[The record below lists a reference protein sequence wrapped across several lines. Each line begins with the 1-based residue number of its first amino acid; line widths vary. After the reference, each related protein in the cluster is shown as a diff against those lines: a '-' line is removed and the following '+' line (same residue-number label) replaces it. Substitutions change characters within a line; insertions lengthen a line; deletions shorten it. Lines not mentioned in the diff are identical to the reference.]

1 MNIPWFQGTPTAR
14 AVGLEIV
21 TASNEEPLPCAG
33 EIFLWCLDLRR
44 LDLVPLLPFLSV
56 AECRVA
62 SMGKRFGTDLE
73 ERLKARGAL
82 RGILSA
88 CTGQPALSFAI
99 ACRRGREGNL
109 AHNPLGLQFSVSR
122 SCEHALIGIGRAPLS
137 IDIEAV
143 RPDCAWQMIAAHWFH
158 PSEQAHIA
166 AAPAAEQR
174 DVFFQIWAHKEAF
187 IKGAGIGL
195 DRDAIMSCA
204 TMPEGRITGG
214 GSWPAGSSWHLQS
227 LKAPPGYKASL
238 ATSGKTPCII
248 DRTASF
254 ARTLAFACPRHFPER
269 SRTIMNI
276 PDALPQPATGVGT
289 MSC

>member
-1 MNIPWFQGTPTAR
+1 MIDLKQSCVRSDPMA
-14 AVGLEIV
+14 
-21 TASNEEPLPCAG
+21 TASSEEPLPCAG

-44 LDLVPLLPFLSV
+44 LELTPLLPFLSV

-62 SMGKRFGTDLE
+62 SMGKRFGTNLE
-73 ERLKARGAL
+73 ERLKSRGAL

-88 CTGQPALSFAI
+88 CTGRPALSFAF
-99 ACRRGREGNL
+99 ACRRGQEPDL
-109 AHNPLGLQFSVSR
+109 THDPLGLQFSVSR
-122 SCEHALIGIGRAPLS
+122 SREHALIGIGRAPLGV
-137 IDIEAV
+137 DIEAV

-158 PSEQAHIA
+158 PRERAHIA

-174 DVFFQIWAHKEAF
+174 DLFFQIWAHKEAF
-187 IKGAGIGL
+187 IKGVGTGPG
-195 DRDAIMSCA
+195 RDAIMSCA
-204 TMPEGRITGG
+204 TMPAGRITGDG
-214 GSWPAGSSWHLQS
+214 TWPAGSSWHLQS
-227 LKAPPGYKASL
+227 LKAPSGYKASL

-254 ARTLAFACPRHFPER
+254 ARTLALACPRHFPGR

-276 PDALPQPATGVGT
+276 PDVLPQPATGVGT